1 MTLTVSE
8 FMKMFTIGH
17 SNHSIEN
24 FIALLQQH
32 GITAVADVRSSPYSR
47 IFRHFNQAALKKYLA
62 AVDIAYVNLGDNL
75 GARPDDRICYVDGMA
90 RYDLISATKGFAT
103 GLNRLIQG
111 AKQYQITLMCAEK
124 DPIVCH
130 RAILVCPHLKKT
142 NLEINHIHKN
152 GDLESHDCLEDR
164 LLKQHN
170 LYKFLL
176 DDQNHVK
183 QLSLFDLRPIDTV
196 EKHLSRQELLQKAY
210 QLQGEKIA
218 YVEQKYTDTEDSHE
232 QAS

>member
-1 MTLTVSE
+1 MSITQTVSE

-47 IFRHFNQAALKKYLA
+47 RFPHFNQAALQKSLA
-62 AVDIAYVNLGDNL
+62 SVDIAYVSLGDNL
-75 GARPDDRICYVDGMA
+75 GARPDEPSCYVDGMA
-90 RYDLISATKGFAT
+90 PYDLISATKGFAT

-111 AKQYQITLMCAEK
+111 AKQYQITLMCAEQ

-142 NLEINHIHKN
+142 DLQINHIHKN

-170 LYKFLL
+170 LSNFLPK
-176 DDQNHVK
+176 NKNYVK
-183 QLSLFDLRPIDTV
+183 QLSLFDT
-196 EKHLSRQELLQKAY
+196 QA
-210 QLQGEKIA
+210 
-218 YVEQKYTDTEDSHE
+218 TDTIEKPFTRDTF
-232 QAS
+232 

>member
-1 MTLTVSE
+1 
-8 FMKMFTIGH
+8 MKMFTIGH

-47 IFRHFNQAALKKYLA
+47 RFPHFNQAALKKSLA
-62 AVDIAYVNLGDNL
+62 SVDIAYVRLGDNL

-111 AKQYQITLMCAEK
+111 AKQYQITLMCAEQ

-130 RAILVCPHLKKT
+130 RAILICPHLKKT

-152 GDLESHDCLEDR
+152 GDLESHECLENR

-176 DDQNHVK
+176 DEQNHVK

-196 EKHLSRQELLQKAY
+196 AKHLSRQELLQKAY

-218 YVEQKYTDTEDSHE
+218 YVEHKYTDTEDSHE

>member
-1 MTLTVSE
+1 
-8 FMKMFTIGH
+8 MKMFTIGH

-47 IFRHFNQAALKKYLA
+47 RFPHFNQAALQKSLA
-62 AVDIAYVNLGDNL
+62 SVDIAYVSLGDNL
-75 GARPDDRICYVDGMA
+75 GARPDEPSCYVDGMA
-90 RYDLISATKGFAT
+90 PYDLISATKGFAT

-111 AKQYQITLMCAEK
+111 AKQYQITLMCAEQ

-142 NLEINHIHKN
+142 DLQINHIHKN

-170 LYKFLL
+170 LSNFLPK
-176 DDQNHVK
+176 NKNYVK
-183 QLSLFDLRPIDTV
+183 QLSLFDT
-196 EKHLSRQELLQKAY
+196 QA
-210 QLQGEKIA
+210 
-218 YVEQKYTDTEDSHE
+218 TDTIEKPFTRDTF
-232 QAS
+232 